1 MVIIS
6 RDVTFRENIF
16 NKDDLA
22 IASNRSKKPEGKYSV
37 VYDEIFEKDIAKPI
51 NTAQV
56 GEILRNNENLTEF
69 QKSNDSGN
77 IENSRIIIVEI
88 C

>member
-51 NTAQV
+51 NTA
-56 GEILRNNENLTEF
+56 
-69 QKSNDSGN
+69 
-77 IENSRIIIVEI
+77 
-88 C
+88 